1 MDSRARLGDAFVVA
15 GLKTA
20 ISLAVLG
27 TGFRALSDDDFARIV
42 IAERFADS
50 PSFDPSGTSWLPFP
64 FWVTGGVMAM
74 SDRSVTIA
82 RVTAFVLGIVSALF
96 LWTAARWFGVDRRA
110 AILGA
115 VIGSAF
121 PYAAWMGVATIPE
134 ALTGA
139 LVLLG
144 IASLSRGEPRTRFLG
159 ALGLAL
165 GCLSRYEPWPVALI
179 FAAYSSLDGIRQKKP
194 AFVGAAAL
202 SVSGAIAWLAHGI
215 VRHHDAFFFVK
226 RVAAYRRAV
235 GGSDASSF
243 EAFFRYP
250 LMLFRCEPEIAALAL
265 TGVVGLCLVGKR
277 SSLLRYLRGAIAL
290 LGLLA
295 FLVVGEL
302 RDGAPTH
309 HSERA
314 LLAIWLFLAVFAADA
329 LVELARKREYR
340 ARLGVILTGLLG
352 LALFIVR
359 PWYAE
364 RDSFI
369 DRSTE
374 IELGR
379 AAKSAAQPDERLA
392 IDHPDFGFYA
402 VIAGFGAPER
412 AVPIDDHDPRSPR
425 VSQET
430 PGALR
435 ERVRS
440 ERATLVV
447 LSKAHRAAIDGEVL
461 LERDQLLLVRT
472 RR

>member
-1 MDSRARLGDAFVVA
+1 MESRARVGDALVVA

-27 TGFRALSDDDFARIV
+27 TGFRALSDDDYARIV
-42 IAERFADS
+42 IAERFAHA

-64 FWVTGGVMAM
+64 FWLNGAVMALT
-74 SDRSVTIA
+74 DRSVTVA
-82 RVTAFVLGIVSALF
+82 RVTAFVLGIVAALS
-96 LWTAARWFGVDRRA
+96 LWTGARWLGVERRP

-121 PYAAWMGVATIPE
+121 PYAAWLGVATIPE
-134 ALTGA
+134 ALTAA
-139 LVLLG
+139 LVVLG
-144 IASLSRGEPRTRFLG
+144 IASLSRAELGPRFLG
-159 ALGLAL
+159 ALALAL

-179 FAAYSSLDGIRQKKP
+179 FAVYSCMDAIRRKKT
-194 AFVGAAAL
+194 ALFGAATL
-202 SVSGAIAWLAHGI
+202 SVAGASAWLVHG
-215 VRHHDAFFFVK
+215 VLRHHDAFFFVK

-235 GGSDASSF
+235 GGSDPNVL

-250 LMLFRCEPEIAALAL
+250 LMLFRCEPELAGLVL
-265 TGVVGLCLVGKR
+265 TGVAGLVLVGKR
-277 SSLLRYLRGAIAL
+277 ELLARFARGGVAL
-290 LGLLA
+290 LGMLA

-314 LLAIWLFLAVFAADA
+314 LLAIWLFLALVAAEA

-340 ARLGVILTGLLG
+340 ARLGLILVGVVG

-359 PWYAE
+359 PWYAR

-369 DRSTE
+369 DRRTE
-374 IELGR
+374 IELGTLARR
-379 AAKSAAQPDERLA
+379 AAKPDERLA

-412 AVPIDDHDPRSPR
+412 ASAIDDHDPRSPR
-425 VSQET
+425 VDLT
-430 PGALR
+430 RPDAFL
-435 ERVRS
+435 ERVRG
-440 ERATLVV
+440 EQATLVI
-447 LSKAHRAAIDGEVL
+447 LHATHRGVIEGQALEERADFML
-461 LERDQLLLVRT
+461 LRLP
-472 RR
+472 